1 MSITVGTGDPVVVWV
16 GKEQHVAEA
25 RQAARALAEAIGLQE
40 TEVLS
45 IATSVSELAG
55 NLVFH
60 TTGGGAISL
69 EALTRGAEIGVEVVS
84 QDEGP
89 GIPDLEKAMQEG
101 FSTTGGLGG
110 GLPGVKRLMDE
121 FEITSSAG
129 SGTRITARKW
139 RQCK

>member
-1 MSITVGTGDPVVVWV
+1 MPIAVGRGDPVVVWV
-16 GKEQHVAEA
+16 SKEHHVAQA
-25 RQAARALAEAIGLQE
+25 RQSARALAEAIGLQE
-40 TEVLS
+40 MEVLS

-69 EALTRGAEIGVEVVS
+69 VALTRNTEIGVEVVC
-84 QDEGP
+84 QHEGP
-89 GIPDLEKAMQEG
+89 GIPDPEKAMQEG

-121 FEITSSAG
+121 FEITSSADI
-129 SGTRITARKW
+129 GTRIRARKW